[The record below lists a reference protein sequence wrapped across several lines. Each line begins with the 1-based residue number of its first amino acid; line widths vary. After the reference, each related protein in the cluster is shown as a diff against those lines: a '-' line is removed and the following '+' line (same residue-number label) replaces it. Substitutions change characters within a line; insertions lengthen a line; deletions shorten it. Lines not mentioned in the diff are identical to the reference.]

1 MIVRKHF
8 EIGET
13 AVTIV
18 AEEEL
23 IWYAEQAIFER
34 RAELVKFIERDP
46 FFQLTF
52 EPYDEPE
59 SAPEIVK
66 RMCHAARIADVGPMA
81 AVAGTIAGS
90 AVQAMVDQGA
100 DHAIVDNGG
109 DIALILREETPI
121 GIYAGQSQFKGLA
134 YLMPRTD
141 GIYGVCTSSGT
152 VGPSISLGA
161 ADAATV
167 FAKNVSLAD
176 ACATRLGNLVKDERE
191 DTLGAAVKLVAG
203 LDGVDGCVAMI
214 GSKMAM
220 RGRVP
225 ELVRCGETRSKV
237 SEVQL

>member
-1 MIVRKHF
+1 MIVRRHF
-8 EIGET
+8 EVGET

-23 IWYAEQAIFER
+23 VWYAEQAIFQR
-34 RAELVKFIERDP
+34 RAELVKFIELDP

-66 RMCHAARIADVGPMA
+66 SMCRAARAADVGPMA
-81 AVAGTIAGS
+81 AVAGAIAES
-90 AVQAMVDQGA
+90 AVLAMMDHGA

-109 DIALILREETPI
+109 DIAMVLREETAV
-121 GIYAGQSQFKGLA
+121 GIYAGQSEFKGLA
-134 YLMPRTD
+134 YLVPPTK
-141 GIYGVCTSSGT
+141 GIYGICTSSGT

-167 FAKNVSLAD
+167 FAKDVPLAD
-176 ACATRLGNLVKDERE
+176 ACATRLGNLIKDERE
-191 DTLGAAVKLVAG
+191 DTLGAAVKLVAE
-203 LDGVDGCVAMI
+203 LEGVDGCVAMV

-220 RGRVP
+220 RGKVP
-225 ELVRCGETRSKV
+225 ELVRAADTRSKV
-237 SEVQL
+237 SERLL